1 MSINLIDVI
10 DVASEEYS
18 QEILGFTDNSPSG
31 NPTPSS
37 QPIIANSS
45 PSLTPFEGSDFI
57 LEEIKAFLKSESIPT
72 GIDNQEID
80 PEGDILLL
88 EKLLNEY
95 PSSPPVLPQK
105 LHNEEIKYVQKTDEF
120 PEVELKDLPPHLE

>member
-1 MSINLIDVI
+1 MGRALIDVFDEEITLHVGNEAITFKLDQTSRYSSNYDLVSINQFDVI

-18 QEILGFTDNSPSG
+18 QEILGFSDNSPSG

-57 LEEIKAFLKSESIPT
+57 LEEIEAFLKRESIPAELIT
-72 GIDNQEID
+72 KRLTRRGISFSLRNW
-80 PEGDILLL
+80 
-88 EKLLNEY
+88 
-95 PSSPPVLPQK
+95 
-105 LHNEEIKYVQKTDEF
+105 
-120 PEVELKDLPPHLE
+120 